1 MGFLFR
7 VRLASFFAGAAAAS
21 LAGFCLLYKD
31 YMLAHGAIAQ
41 QVPPLSYLSL
51 HPPSRLRTVYHFLR
65 SHGLSIDRSIHIGKL
80 DRKQDI
86 IRNLEE
92 AKGVYE
98 DFDERFESLNKR
110 VTSLENQKKSETSKP
125 AEIFD

>member
-31 YMLAHGAIAQ
+31 YMLAHDAIAQ
-41 QVPPLSYLSL
+41 Q
-51 HPPSRLRTVYHFLR
+51 
-65 SHGLSIDRSIHIGKL
+65 
-80 DRKQDI
+80 
-86 IRNLEE
+86 

-110 VTSLENQKKSETSKP
+110 VTALENQKKSETTKP

>member
-31 YMLAHGAIAQ
+31 YMLAHDAIAQ
-41 QVPPLSYLSL
+41 QMVS
-51 HPPSRLRTVYHFLR
+51 F
-65 SHGLSIDRSIHIGKL
+65 
-80 DRKQDI
+80 DI
-86 IRNLEE
+86 NC
-92 AKGVYE
+92 VYE

-110 VTSLENQKKSETSKP
+110 VTALENQKKSETTKP